1 MKTETFSLQ
10 RSLRPVK
17 TEGWSGKRRF
27 PGADAGPGTKT
38 DQERS
43 RQAETESAEE
53 GCAPTTV
60 LAGRERIIAWL
71 AAAAAMLAAARLFYR
86 TYWAALFLLPLGLG
100 VVRLFGLRKKR
111 RRTERLRMEFIDGMD
126 AYISAL
132 KTGYSAENAL
142 YEATRQLRRIY
153 GKNCLLAKEFAGM
166 QLRLSVNETLESLFA
181 KLAVRT
187 GIEETSKMAEIIGL
201 AKRSGGALIT
211 VMEDTVRA
219 LRARER
225 LRRELRA
232 QTTARRTEFLIMAA
246 MPPGMLLYLELTA
259 SSYMDPLYRG
269 LTGRLLMTLVLILY
283 GASVIWG
290 LRMMKAEE

>member
-1 MKTETFSLQ
+1 
-10 RSLRPVK
+10 
-17 TEGWSGKRRF
+17 
-27 PGADAGPGTKT
+27 
-38 DQERS
+38 
-43 RQAETESAEE
+43 
-53 GCAPTTV
+53 
-60 LAGRERIIAWL
+60 
-71 AAAAAMLAAARLFYR
+71 MLAAARLFYR
-86 TYWAALFLLPLGLG
+86 SLWAAAFLLPLGFD
-100 VVRLFGLRKKR
+100 VIRLFGLRKKR

-153 GKNCLLAKEFAGM
+153 GKNCLLAREFAQM
-166 QLRLSVNETLESLFA
+166 QRRLSVNETLESLFSQ
-181 KLAVRT
+181 LALRT
-187 GIEETSKMAEIIGL
+187 GIEETARMAEIVGI

-219 LRARER
+219 LRARDR

-259 SSYMDPLYRG
+259 SSYMDPLYHG
-269 LTGRLLMTLVLILY
+269 LTGRLLMTLVLLAY
-283 GASVIWG
+283 AGTVVWG

>member
-1 MKTETFSLQ
+1 MAK
-10 RSLRPVK
+10 
-17 TEGWSGKRRF
+17 
-27 PGADAGPGTKT
+27 
-38 DQERS
+38 
-43 RQAETESAEE
+43 AEPEE
-53 GCAPTTV
+53 DGCAPTVV
-60 LAGRERIIAWL
+60 LAGRERFIAWL
-71 AAAAAMLAAARLFYR
+71 AGAAAMLAAARLFYR

-153 GKNCLLAKEFAGM
+153 GKNCLLAREFAGM
-166 QLRLSVNETLESLFA
+166 QMRLSVNETLESLFA

-187 GIEETSKMAEIIGL
+187 GIEETARMAEIIGL

-232 QTTARRTEFLIMAA
+232 QTTARRTEFMIMAA
-246 MPPGMLLYLELTA
+246 MPPGMLFYLELTA

-269 LTGRLLMTLVLILY
+269 LNGRMLMTLVLLLY
-283 GASVIWG
+283 AVSVIWG